1 MNEKGLEKLKIEYFQ
16 NMIRYYIH
24 EKMTLDCAKSFQII
38 YDTLVADD
46 KNEIDPAGTQ
56 KKTSFDNFVI
66 FLLVA
71 SHDKEKMELL
81 QVVKEKYA
89 RELEAAGQ
97 LQNFVHKLL
106 TFELLPLNEKEI
118 SQEMSDYAPFQESTE
133 NSVLHLREFIRQLIQ
148 HNIRVIEKY
157 YSRVRIATLANLIG
171 VPEDRAE

>member
-1 MNEKGLEKLKIEYFQ
+1 MKLVLLRKDWVRLQILSRKISRRHMNEKGLEKLKIEYFQ

-38 YDTLVADD
+38 YDTLVADE

-89 RELEAAGQ
+89 RELEAAG
-97 LQNFVHKLL
+97 
-106 TFELLPLNEKEI
+106 
-118 SQEMSDYAPFQESTE
+118 
-133 NSVLHLREFIRQLIQ
+133 
-148 HNIRVIEKY
+148 
-157 YSRVRIATLANLIG
+157 
-171 VPEDRAE
+171 